1 MRVRKSA
8 EAIVGAGTDRR
19 AERGRTRVGGQFSM
33 KPVKAEARRQDGAQ
47 AEGTGR
53 YPASVAVRAEVEA
66 AIDPRTKA
74 ESSGLMEAV
83 CERGNLMLAYQR
95 VVRNKGAAG
104 VDGIGVAG
112 FKDHLK
118 QHWPTIKA
126 KLLAGTYV
134 PQAVRR
140 VDIPKPQGG
149 VRTLGIPTLTDRL
162 IQQAL
167 HQVLSPIFET
177 GFSESS
183 YGFRL
188 GRSAHQAVQAAKRY
202 VAEGRRIVVDLDL
215 EKFFDRVN
223 HDILMEKVSKQVGD
237 GRVLKL
243 IRRYLEAGMMAQ
255 GVVSPRTE
263 GTPQGGP
270 LSPLLSN
277 ILLTELDREL
287 ERRGHAFCRYA
298 DDCNIYVRSQ
308 AAGERVLASIT
319 RFLAERLKLKVN
331 EAKSAVA
338 PPWKRKFLG
347 YSLTWHKAPKLR
359 IAPTSLKR
367 LEDKIR
373 EVLKGARG
381 RRLKAT
387 IAELNPL
394 LRGWAAYFRLT
405 ETKRALEEI
414 DGWLRR
420 KLRCILWRQW
430 KRPYT
435 RAHNLMKAGLPEE
448 RAFRSAFN
456 QRGPWWNSGA
466 SHMNAAFR
474 KSFFDRLGLVS
485 LLDTTR
491 RFQCLS

>member
-1 MRVRKSA
+1 MKAEDSRQVNTDEGLLARNAGMALSGA
-8 EAIVGAGTDRR
+8 EADLT
-19 AERGRTRVGGQFSM
+19 TRL
-33 KPVKAEARRQDGAQ
+33 
-47 AEGTGR
+47 
-53 YPASVAVRAEVEA
+53 
-66 AIDPRTKA
+66 RTKA
-74 ESSGLMEAV
+74 ELERESGLMEAV
-83 CERGNLMLAYQR
+83 CERGNLKLAYQR
-95 VVRNKGAAG
+95 VIENKGAAG
-104 VDGIGVAG
+104 VDSIGVAE

-126 KLLAGTYV
+126 KLLVGDYM

-140 VDIPKPQGG
+140 VDIEKPQGG
-149 VRTLGIPTLTDRL
+149 TRTLGIPTLTDRMV
-162 IQQAL
+162 QQAL
-167 HQVLSPIFET
+167 HQVLSPIFEAD
-177 GFSESS
+177 FSESS
-183 YGFRL
+183 YGFRP
-188 GRSAHQAVQAAKRY
+188 GRNAHQAVKAAKQY
-202 VAEGRRIVVDLDL
+202 VAEGRRIVVDMDL

-223 HDILMEKVSKQVGD
+223 HDILMEKLSKKIGD
-237 GRVLKL
+237 GRVLRL
-243 IRRYLEAGMMAQ
+243 IRRYLEAGMMAE
-255 GVVSPRTE
+255 GIISPRTE

-308 AAGERVLASIT
+308 QAGERVMASIT
-319 RFLAERLKLKVN
+319 RFLADTLKLAVN
-331 EAKSAVA
+331 AAKSAVA
-338 PPWKRKFLG
+338 RPWERKFLG

-373 EVLKGARG
+373 EVLQGARG
-381 RRLKAT
+381 RSLTKV
-387 IAELNPL
+387 INELNPL
-394 LRGWAAYFRLT
+394 LRGWMVYFRLT
-405 ETKRALEEI
+405 ETKKALEEL
-414 DGWLRR
+414 DGWIRH

-435 RAHNLMKAGLPEE
+435 HAKNLMKAGLTEE

-466 SHMNAAFR
+466 SHMNQAFP

-485 LLDTTR
+485 LLDTMR
-491 RFQCLS
+491 RLQCVQ

>member
-1 MRVRKSA
+1 MKAERLRQVTTQAEETARNAGGAALGA
-8 EAIVGAGTDRR
+8 EADVTTRLR
-19 AERGRTRVGGQFSM
+19 TNAELEQPSR
-33 KPVKAEARRQDGAQ
+33 
-47 AEGTGR
+47 
-53 YPASVAVRAEVEA
+53 
-66 AIDPRTKA
+66 
-74 ESSGLMEAV
+74 LMEAV
-83 CERGNLMLAYQR
+83 VECGNLMLAYQR
-95 VVRNKGAAG
+95 VVENKGAAG
-104 VDGIGVAG
+104 ADGIGVAE
-112 FKDHLK
+112 FKAHLK

-126 KLLAGTYV
+126 KLLVGEYI
-134 PQAVRR
+134 PQPVRR

-167 HQVLSPIFET
+167 HQVLSPIFEVD
-177 GFSESS
+177 FSESS
-183 YGFRL
+183 YGFRP
-188 GRSAHQAVQAAKRY
+188 GRNAHQAVQAAQRY
-202 VAEGRRIVVDLDL
+202 VAEGRRVVVDIDL

-223 HDILMEKVSKQVGD
+223 HDLLMEKLSKKIAD
-237 GRVLKL
+237 GRVLRL
-243 IRRYLEAGMMAQ
+243 IRRYLEAGMMAD
-255 GVVSPRTE
+255 GRMSPRTE

-298 DDCNIYVRSQ
+298 DDCNIYVKSQ
-308 AAGERVLASIT
+308 TAGERVMASLT
-319 RFLAERLKLKVN
+319 RFLAAKIKLKVN
-331 EAKSAVA
+331 AAKSAVA
-338 PPWKRKFLG
+338 PPWQRKFLG
-347 YSLTWHKAPKLR
+347 YSLTWHKAPRLR
-359 IAPTSLKR
+359 IAPTSRQR

-381 RRLKAT
+381 RSLTHT
-387 IAELNPL
+387 IAQLNPI
-394 LRGWAAYFRLT
+394 LRGWAAYFKLT
-405 ETKRALEEI
+405 ETKRALEEM

-435 RAHNLMKAGLPEE
+435 RAKNLMQAGLTEE

-466 SHMNAAFR
+466 SHMNHAFP

-485 LLDTTR
+485 LLDTVR
-491 RFQCLS
+491 RLQCVQ